1 MKKISEKFRG
11 IIIPIVTP
19 LTKAERLDED
29 AFKRLLERAV
39 SSGVHGIFICGS
51 MGEYPAL
58 VDEEKLNV
66 IEKACH
72 FVDGKT
78 VLMANISDSSEKRV
92 IQNIKRIEKLPIDC
106 YVATCPFYFIY
117 SQKELEVFFH
127 NIADYCNKPILLYD
141 IPDFVNQ
148 KLTPELVHSLI
159 NHPNI
164 LGIKDSSGNFSD
176 LNQLLLRRNSNS
188 LIYQGSTEM
197 SYTSL
202 VLGCDGLIPGLANLL
217 PKTFVQLYQL
227 VQNKEFLEAKR
238 LQLLINKINQ
248 KIVQI
253 NWMSATKYA
262 LSILDLCSPFVTA
275 PFQELN
281 KDQKSAV
288 QKILSENKIDN

>member
-1 MKKISEKFRG
+1 M
-11 IIIPIVTP
+11 
-19 LTKAERLDED
+19 
-29 AFKRLLERAV
+29 
-39 SSGVHGIFICGS
+39 
-51 MGEYPAL
+51 
-58 VDEEKLNV
+58 
-66 IEKACH
+66 
-72 FVDGKT
+72 
-78 VLMANISDSSEKRV
+78 
-92 IQNIKRIEKLPIDC
+92 
-106 YVATCPFYFIY
+106 
-117 SQKELEVFFH
+117 
-127 NIADYCNKPILLYD
+127 
-141 IPDFVNQ
+141 
-148 KLTPELVHSLI
+148 HSLI